1 MLGYVGNF
9 SFFLSTTKNQ
19 SSSNV
24 LPPPLKPTG
33 APTLHATTLG
43 SSVSALESSMD
54 NAASNS
60 ASKSLKRH
68 HGSLTDTE
76 EDGDP
81 AIWATFDKSFRE
93 VQSVLD
99 RNWALIQ
106 QVNENH
112 QSKIPLN
119 MVKNVALIQELN
131 GNISKVVSMYSEF
144 STNFSTISHPQNKSG
159 DAKSTN
165 EEI

>member
-1 MLGYVGNF
+1 
-9 SFFLSTTKNQ
+9 
-19 SSSNV
+19 
-24 LPPPLKPTG
+24 
-33 APTLHATTLG
+33 
-43 SSVSALESSMD
+43 MD

-99 RNWALIQ
+99 RNWVLIQ